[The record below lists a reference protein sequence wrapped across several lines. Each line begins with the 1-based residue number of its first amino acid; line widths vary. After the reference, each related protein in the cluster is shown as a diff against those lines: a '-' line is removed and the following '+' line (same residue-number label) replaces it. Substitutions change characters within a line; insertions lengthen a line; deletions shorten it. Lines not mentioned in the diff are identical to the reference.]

1 MKAKYCLLYA
11 FLLVEEITHHIILFN
26 AALSGKKGLR
36 IQKKTTEKYI

>member
-11 FLLVEEITHHIILFN
+11 FLFVEITHHIILFN
-26 AALSGKKGLR
+26 AALSGKKGSR